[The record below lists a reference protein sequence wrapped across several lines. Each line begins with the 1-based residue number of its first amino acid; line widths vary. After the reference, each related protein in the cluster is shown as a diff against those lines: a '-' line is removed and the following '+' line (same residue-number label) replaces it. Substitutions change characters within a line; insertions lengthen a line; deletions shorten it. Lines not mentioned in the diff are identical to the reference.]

1 MKKLRGQEVPLPTV
15 KLGFAS
21 FKNQERILEQDRG
34 LTLKG
39 IINVDPN
46 QVKATVYVLRVS
58 IILDSERVLKLC
70 RGLMVRITPKV
81 ASRLLSPSS

>member
-1 MKKLRGQEVPLPTV
+1 M
-15 KLGFAS
+15 
-21 FKNQERILEQDRG
+21 EQDRG
-34 LTLKG
+34 LRLKG

-46 QVKATVYVLRVS
+46 QVKATAYVLRVS

-70 RGLMVRITPKV
+70 RELMVRITPKV